1 MTLARTAWN
10 RHIALGLVSAALLA
24 AQVVMMQILATSQ
37 WSHFAALVISIALLG
52 FGVAGSLLALNREK
66 MLKEQAR
73 LLPVL
78 FLICSIT
85 LVGPFEFAQYL
96 FGGFDSLMLFSSPI
110 ETAKLGLSALILMCP
125 FVSGAL
131 GIGLVFTAE
140 TQKIGSYYF
149 SNLIGSGFG
158 VVIALWGL
166 DQLYP
171 EYMLPLCAL
180 LPLIGAMTLLGRKPS
195 VLWGGMILTVFIIG
209 FCLAHPRQIQLSQYK
224 DLQRTLNLP
233 GAEIIARQPSAAGQ
247 IHLVYSPALHS
258 SDAISLRWQEKAINA
273 PTVFINGNAYGA
285 AMISEEASLSLDAT
299 PNFLPYAL
307 GRRNKVLVLDS
318 GTGTYVQHALN
329 HGATQVTAVEAYP
342 DVLMIL
348 QKTLSDRYNQLLKHP
363 NVDWVTSSPRVW
375 LARDN
380 ELYDLIILP
389 EVGSF
394 GGDSG
399 LFALAERPLLTT
411 EALTDAFGQLTPH
424 GCLIVTT
431 WLDYPV
437 RRPVR
442 LLNTIVTAMN
452 NAKMSPA
459 KPYIAAIRSWATIT
473 FYIKRTP
480 LIAEE
485 VEATRRFAEQWQFDL
500 ALLPNIQTHERQ
512 RFHKLY
518 DDSILGQLD
527 LIVSDKSKNLFGNY
541 PFRIDP
547 PTDNQPFFDQFLRW
561 QTLPELSKLYG
572 WRTLSYIEIGWLI
585 AALSALILSSLAIM
599 LIIFPLLKLPKSTR
613 TFRTCLYFGGLAFGY
628 MWVEMGLIHQLTVYL
643 NYPTIAAAVVIGTML
658 IGSGLGSFF
667 SVRIL
672 EANSCR
678 IASLI
683 FFAVMGYAMLFSPLL
698 TKTLDQSHLTR
709 ALVTISAILPLAF
722 LMGMPFPLG
731 LRWLDKTR
739 PKEVPWAW
747 GINNCLSVA
756 GAAIATLFAVEF
768 GYKFLLIAAAVAYA
782 FPAAIRIR

>member
-1 MTLARTAWN
+1 
-10 RHIALGLVSAALLA
+10 
-24 AQVVMMQILATSQ
+24 
-37 WSHFAALVISIALLG
+37 
-52 FGVAGSLLALNREK
+52 
-66 MLKEQAR
+66 
-73 LLPVL
+73 
-78 FLICSIT
+78 
-85 LVGPFEFAQYL
+85 
-96 FGGFDSLMLFSSPI
+96 
-110 ETAKLGLSALILMCP
+110 
-125 FVSGAL
+125 
-131 GIGLVFTAE
+131 
-140 TQKIGSYYF
+140 
-149 SNLIGSGFG
+149 
-158 VVIALWGL
+158 
-166 DQLYP
+166 
-171 EYMLPLCAL
+171 
-180 LPLIGAMTLLGRKPS
+180 
-195 VLWGGMILTVFIIG
+195 
-209 FCLAHPRQIQLSQYK
+209 
-224 DLQRTLNLP
+224 
-233 GAEIIARQPSAAGQ
+233 
-247 IHLVYSPALHS
+247 
-258 SDAISLRWQEKAINA
+258 
-273 PTVFINGNAYGA
+273 
-285 AMISEEASLSLDAT
+285 
-299 PNFLPYAL
+299 
-307 GRRNKVLVLDS
+307 
-318 GTGTYVQHALN
+318 
-329 HGATQVTAVEAYP
+329 
-342 DVLMIL
+342 
-348 QKTLSDRYNQLLKHP
+348 
-363 NVDWVTSSPRVW
+363 
-375 LARDN
+375 
-380 ELYDLIILP
+380 
-389 EVGSF
+389 
-394 GGDSG
+394 
-399 LFALAERPLLTT
+399 
-411 EALTDAFGQLTPH
+411 
-424 GCLIVTT
+424 
-431 WLDYPV
+431 
-437 RRPVR
+437 
-442 LLNTIVTAMN
+442 MN

-683 FFAVMGYAMLFSPLL
+683 FFAVMVYAMLFSPLL